1 MSEIIEFFT
10 TDFLGYPLWLN
21 IVMIIVIMAL
31 TQVLKLPIKHFTDK
45 ITDKTKRDR
54 VNAVIVLIPIV
65 LSLIA
70 QAIFTACW
78 GYKFTEAVLVWSGT
92 GQIIYEVASRIFAR
106 IKKGE
111 NITMDIVKSD
121 IETARKDVAESVKSA
136 VDTLTED
143 LPPTAEQEFEA
154 LVKKIKKNTK

>member
-1 MSEIIEFFT
+1 MSKIIEFFT
-10 TDFLGYPLWLN
+10 AEFLGYPLWLS

-31 TQVLKLPIKHFTDK
+31 TQVLKLPIKHFTNK

-54 VNAVIVLIPIV
+54 VNAVIVLIPII

-70 QAIFTACW
+70 EAIFTVCW
-78 GYKFTEAVLVWSGT
+78 GYKFTEVILVWSGT
-92 GQIIYEVASRIFAR
+92 GQIIYEAASRLFAR
-106 IKKGE
+106 AKNGE
-111 NITMDIVKSD
+111 KITIDVVKSD
-121 IETARKDVAESVKSA
+121 IEAARKEVAESVKSA

-143 LPPTAEQEFEA
+143 TPPTAEQEFEA